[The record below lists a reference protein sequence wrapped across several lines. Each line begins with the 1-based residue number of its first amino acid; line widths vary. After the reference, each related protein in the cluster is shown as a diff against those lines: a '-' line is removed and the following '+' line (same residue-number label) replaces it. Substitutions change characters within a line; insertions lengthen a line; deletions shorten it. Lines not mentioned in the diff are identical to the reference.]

1 MSQSQCQA
9 VDQRQDSDVIFP
21 LDSDN
26 FIISSRQYACTNVLI
41 RSTIDLFSSDG
52 VMNRTASLMTELGA
66 GTVIRSVIL
75 GDSMGKYMSEVLS
88 VHVVLLDMGLHCQS
102 VYPA

>member
-1 MSQSQCQA
+1 MTTLCFKQT
-9 VDQRQDSDVIFP
+9 VR
-21 LDSDN
+21 
-26 FIISSRQYACTNVLI
+26 VLI

-88 VHVVLLDMGLHCQS
+88 VHVVLLDMGQHCQS
-102 VYPA
+102 VYP

>member
-26 FIISSRQYACTNVLI
+26 LSVSSRQYAYTNVLI
-41 RSTIDLFSSDG
+41 RSIIDLFSSDG

-66 GTVIRSVIL
+66 SQSGQSFW
-75 GDSMGKYMSEVLS
+75 
-88 VHVVLLDMGLHCQS
+88 VVAWVNTCPKFYLFMWFS
-102 VYPA
+102 